1 MYAMTFLI
9 SASFLVLRE
18 SCISSLPST
27 LTLGLVVRCLRS
39 AACASGLLLYLAAV
53 SLKEGPSFF
62 ALTEWHFMQ
71 PLFFISASAAATS
84 WAGAL
89 SDHPKPAASARP
101 AIALIDPPCR
111 QPMMRCAASLTNAR
125 PAALLMSVKAG
136 ARMAY
141 GLCA

>member
-1 MYAMTFLI
+1 MTFLI

-39 AACASGLLLYLAAV
+39 AACASGLPLYFSAV
-53 SLKEGPSFF
+53 ALNEGPSFL

-84 WAGAL
+84 WADAL
-89 SDHPKPAASARP
+89 SDHPKPATSARP

-111 QPMMRCAASLTNAR
+111 RPMMRCAAPLAHTR
-125 PAALLMSVKAG
+125 PAALL
-136 ARMAY
+136 
-141 GLCA
+141 